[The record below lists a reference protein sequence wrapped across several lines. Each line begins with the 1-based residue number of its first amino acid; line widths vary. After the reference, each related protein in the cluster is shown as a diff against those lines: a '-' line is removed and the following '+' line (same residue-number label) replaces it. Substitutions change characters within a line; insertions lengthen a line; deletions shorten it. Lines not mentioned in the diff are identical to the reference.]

1 MADERDPWLDRDAAE
16 RMLRGEP
23 VEAGDEHVRARSEQ
37 LSQVLRDMRAVTY
50 ANETYANETCEEEL
64 PGEAAALAAFR
75 KAVAESGG
83 AREAV
88 RGREAVGA
96 GAGAGNLLGTVR
108 IALAPGAV
116 RAPRFAR
123 PMRRGLAAAVAGCAL
138 GGIVVAAGVGVLPP
152 IFGDGHDPVP
162 VNSVS
167 TVTSPGPL
175 VSGSPDGSRDPATPS
190 GTPSGTVTERP
201 SPPLSSPSR
210 ASGGGGALKGE
221 HRGETD
227 GDADGDG
234 GENGTGTDPWP
245 GRISDTASE
254 EWSKKTVKVC
264 RAYHDGVLDP
274 QRKKALESAA
284 KGPEGAA
291 RFCARLLD
299 GDLRDHIKNGPD
311 DKGGKGDKGG
321 QIGNGG
327 RGEDDG
333 GDDGEGDSGKGG
345 GGGFV
350 GSPGVPTHQAPPP
363 PPNWTPAP
371 FEPPTQTPVPDPDPV
386 PTPSVTPTPPTPTP
400 SVTPPTP
407 SGTQTPSVT
416 QVPSGTPTP
425 SVTSTS
431 NGTPVP

>member
-16 RMLRGEP
+16 RLLRGEP
-23 VEAGDEHVRARSEQ
+23 VETGDEHVRARSEQ
-37 LSQVLRDMRAVTY
+37 LAQALRDMSAVTY
-50 ANETYANETCEEEL
+50 ANETYANETSEEEL

-75 KAVAESGG
+75 KAVAEGGG

-88 RGREAVGA
+88 RGGETVRGGEAVRGRGAVSA
-96 GAGAGNLLGTVR
+96 GAGDLLGTVR
-108 IALAPGAV
+108 IALAPRAV
-116 RAPRFAR
+116 GVPRFAR

-162 VNSVS
+162 ANSVS
-167 TVTSPGPL
+167 SVASPDPL
-175 VSGSPDGSRDPATPS
+175 VSGSSDRSRDPATPS
-190 GTPSGTVTERP
+190 ETPGGTVTERSSPPPPP
-201 SPPLSSPSR
+201 SPSHT
-210 ASGGGGALKGE
+210 SGGGGALKGD

-227 GDADGDG
+227 GNGTGGNGGDG
-234 GENGTGTDPWP
+234 GKNGPGTDQWP
-245 GRISDTASE
+245 GRTSDTASG
-254 EWSKKTVKVC
+254 EWFRKTVKAC
-264 RAYHDGVLDP
+264 RAYRDGVLDP

-299 GDLRDHIKNGPD
+299 GDLRDHLDN

-321 QIGNGG
+321 QLGNGG

-371 FEPPTQTPVPDPDPV
+371 FEPPTQTPVPTPTPTSVPVPV
-386 PTPSVTPTPPTPTP
+386 PTPISTPTAT
-400 SVTPPTP
+400 SA
-407 SGTQTPSVT
+407 
-416 QVPSGTPTP
+416 PSGTPVP
-425 SVTSTS
+425 SPSTTTAPDQ
-431 NGTPVP
+431 G